1 MPDFAEEFEQR
12 FGLRLVEAYGL
23 TDAGVPVY
31 QPLDEP
37 RRPGSCGKVVPEYSL
52 AIAGDGEILVRAH
65 EPGLTALGYLGDE
78 EATAAAFAGDWFR
91 TGDLGRV
98 DEEGWVYFTGRKK
111 DAIRRRGENISAFEV
126 EEVVE
131 AHPAVLEAAAFG
143 LPSEMTEE
151 DVMVCAVLRPDAALT
166 PDELVTWCEARM
178 ARHMV
183 PRFVE
188 FVDALPRTPTEK
200 VEKYRLRDR
209 GVTARTW
216 DRSRVA
222 RQGPAG

>member
-1 MPDFAEEFEQR
+1 
-12 FGLRLVEAYGL
+12 
-23 TDAGVPVY
+23 
-31 QPLDEP
+31 
-37 RRPGSCGKVVPEYSL
+37 
-52 AIAGDGEILVRAH
+52 
-65 EPGLTALGYLGDE
+65 
-78 EATAAAFAGDWFR
+78 
-91 TGDLGRV
+91 
-98 DEEGWVYFTGRKK
+98 
-111 DAIRRRGENISAFEV
+111 
-126 EEVVE
+126 
-131 AHPAVLEAAAFG
+131 
-143 LPSEMTEE
+143 MTEE